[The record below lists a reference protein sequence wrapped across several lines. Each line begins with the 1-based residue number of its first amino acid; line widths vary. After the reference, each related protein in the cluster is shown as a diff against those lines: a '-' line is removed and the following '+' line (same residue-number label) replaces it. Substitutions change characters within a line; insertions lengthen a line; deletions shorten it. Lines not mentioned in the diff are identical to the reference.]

1 MKRGI
6 AIFPFT
12 GYMVQNVDVI
22 HFFFVFRLLSIN
34 APFKYIHY
42 FVKEFQNFG
51 FFMTIISVTAVIV
64 FNSYWLSVLL
74 KCTVFS
80 ALSA

>member
-22 HFFFVFRLLSIN
+22 NFFAFSLLSIN
-34 APFKYIHY
+34 APFKYIQY

-51 FFMTIISVTAVIV
+51 FF
-64 FNSYWLSVLL
+64 L
-74 KCTVFS
+74 
-80 ALSA
+80 